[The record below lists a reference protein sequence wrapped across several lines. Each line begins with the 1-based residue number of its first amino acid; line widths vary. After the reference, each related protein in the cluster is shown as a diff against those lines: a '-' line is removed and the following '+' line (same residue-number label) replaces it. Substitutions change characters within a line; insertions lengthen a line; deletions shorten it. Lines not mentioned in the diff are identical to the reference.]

1 MALHNI
7 QGAIMKSA
15 TINARIELP
24 LKIEVDKILK
34 QMGIT
39 TTQAI
44 TMFYN
49 QIKNSRGIPF
59 ELRIP
64 NEETVE
70 AMKDSLADKNME
82 RVTLEELIEE
92 ARVRVVK

>member
-1 MALHNI
+1 
-7 QGAIMKSA
+7 MKSA
-15 TINARIELP
+15 TINARIEP
-24 LKIEVDKILK
+24 NLKHEVDKILK

-44 TMFYN
+44 TMFYS

-64 NEETVE
+64 NEETIQAFKE
-70 AMKDSLADKNME
+70 AEAGIGME
-82 RVTLEELIEE
+82 RVTFDELIEE
-92 ARVRVVK
+92 ARDRVMQ